1 MGKFILKRL
10 FSIVIIFFIAS
21 VIIFLLVRIAP
32 GDVAVSIAGGGK
44 TTEATLEAIRVKYH
58 LNDPIYVQYGVWL
71 KGIFQGDWG
80 TSYQMNTPVLTLIAG
95 RIGLTFQLLI
105 MSFIIGILVSL
116 PLGIISAVK
125 QGTYT
130 DHVISV
136 LTTVTAACPAYFIGM
151 LCMLLFSYQLGW
163 FPVFGSGRN
172 IIQNL
177 YYLFLPALSLGL
189 GMVAMNA
196 KNLRAS
202 MIAAH
207 ESNYILTARAKGL
220 SNRRIIMYHTLK
232 NAIVPYFTISG
243 LEIASMLGSTSIIE
257 RTFSISGIGS
267 LLVDAVAKND
277 YPVVQGV
284 TLVIVVMILLINLA
298 VYVLSALMDPRI
310 RVR

>member
-1 MGKFILKRL
+1 MGKYILKRL
-10 FSIVIIFFIAS
+10 LSIIIIFFIAS
-21 VIIFLLVRIAP
+21 VIIFLLVRVAP
-32 GDVAVSIAGGGK
+32 GDVAASIAGGGK
-44 TTEATLEAIRVKYH
+44 TTQATLDAIRAKYH
-58 LNDPIYVQYGVWL
+58 LNDPIHIQYFVWL

-80 TSYQMNTPVLTLIAG
+80 TSYQMNTPVLVLIAG
-95 RIGLTFQLLI
+95 RIGLTFQLII
-105 MSFIIGILVSL
+105 MGFIIGILVSL
-116 PLGIISAVK
+116 PLGILSAVK
-125 QGTYT
+125 QGTYV
-130 DHVISV
+130 DNVISV

-151 LCMLLFSYQLGW
+151 LCMLLFSYKLGW
-163 FPVFGSGRN
+163 FPVYGSGQG

-177 YYLFLPALSLGL
+177 YYLFLPALSIGL

-220 SNRRIIMYHTLK
+220 SNKRIIMYHTLK

-243 LEIASMLGSTSIIE
+243 LEVASMLGSTSIIE

-284 TLVIVVMILLINLA
+284 TLVIVVLVLLINLA
-298 VYVLSALMDPRI
+298 VDVLSALMDPRI
-310 RVR
+310 RIR

>member
-116 PLGIISAVK
+116 PLGIISAV
-125 QGTYT
+125 
-130 DHVISV
+130 
-136 LTTVTAACPAYFIGM
+136 TVVNT
-151 LCMLLFSYQLGW
+151 
-163 FPVFGSGRN
+163 
-172 IIQNL
+172 
-177 YYLFLPALSLGL
+177 
-189 GMVAMNA
+189 
-196 KNLRAS
+196 
-202 MIAAH
+202 
-207 ESNYILTARAKGL
+207 
-220 SNRRIIMYHTLK
+220 
-232 NAIVPYFTISG
+232 
-243 LEIASMLGSTSIIE
+243 EIT
-257 RTFSISGIGS
+257 
-267 LLVDAVAKND
+267 
-277 YPVVQGV
+277 
-284 TLVIVVMILLINLA
+284 
-298 VYVLSALMDPRI
+298 
-310 RVR
+310 